1 MTRDMVGK
9 LLCVG
14 DALDESS
21 SLSIARGFEVRG
33 VPTAAACLSALDEER
48 FDLVLIAFTLPDDRG
63 CALRD
68 RLQARS
74 DLASTPILV
83 VAEQAPA
90 SEASPLTANR
100 GLGEIQRM
108 LETAEAIAHLGSWRS
123 SPGGQWPYVWSAENY
138 RIHGISEDVAITPE
152 LFVKIVHPDDR
163 ARFVAMITA
172 PRAGGTIHEISY
184 RIVRPDGDVRWLHVL
199 TQLTYGSDGALLW
212 IEGTTQDVTDR
223 RIAELARDAAHAD
236 VAASRDRTADILE
249 SITDG
254 FFTIDREQRLG
265 YFNPAMVELT
275 GRRAE
280 EVLGRVL
287 WSDLPIL
294 AGDPIVRATLAD
306 APGTCE
312 IHDAPSNRWFNLRAF
327 PTKEGVAVYLRDETA
342 RRQAEY
348 ERDRFFELSHDLLG
362 VFAFDGQL
370 RRSSPSWARATGF
383 SPEELHDMTIAE
395 RVHADDVAITTD
407 TLARLR
413 DDEPVVSF
421 ENRIRCKGGG
431 YRSIEWTAVA
441 AATEGRAYSVGRDVT
456 AHKSLESQLRQA
468 QKMEAIG
475 QLAGGIAHDFNNM
488 LSVIL
493 GVGQIL
499 RQEIND
505 GDPLRADVNEIISA
519 AERAATLT
527 RQLLAFSR
535 KQVLKPRATDL
546 SALLRDME
554 GMLRRL
560 IGEDVELSMVLAPQA
575 GPVLADPGQLE
586 QVILNLAV
594 NARDAMPGG
603 GRLIIETRTVQVSK
617 EYAEDHLG
625 LQPGAYALLLV
636 SDNGEG
642 MTAEVRERVFEP
654 FFTTKEPGRGTGLGL
669 STVHG
674 IVAQSEGH
682 VWIYSEPG
690 LGTTFK
696 IHLPLREGA
705 STPAPQP
712 PTIFGGGAGERVLLV
727 EDEPLVRQFTRRA
740 LTRAGYRVIE
750 AANGGEALLIAE
762 SHEGPIDLL
771 LTDVVMPRMSGPALA
786 ERLQRL
792 RPGLRT
798 LFMSGY
804 SQAALGDGKPLPVG
818 IDLVEKPIT
827 LDALARKVRE
837 VLDR

>member
-1 MTRDMVGK
+1 MGK

-14 DALDESS
+14 DALHASS
-21 SLSIARGFEVRG
+21 TRPLAPGFELRSA
-33 VPTAAACLSALDEER
+33 PTAAACLTALDEER
-48 FDLVLIAFTLPDDRG
+48 FDLVLIAFTLPDSSG

-68 RLQARS
+68 HLRS
-74 DLASTPILV
+74 RSELAATPILV
-83 VAEQAPA
+83 TAENDPAP
-90 SEASPLTANR
+90 STDASPTPRTALR
-100 GLGEIQRM
+100 ELQRM

-123 SPGGQWPYVWSAENY
+123 SAGGEWPFVWSAENY
-138 RIHGISEDVAITPE
+138 RIHGVAEGVVITPE
-152 LFVKIVHPDDR
+152 LFMSHVHPDDR
-163 ARFVAMITA
+163 ARFTAMLSA
-172 PRAGGTIHEISY
+172 PRVEGTIHEMAY
-184 RIVRPDGDVRWLHVL
+184 RIVRPDGDVRCLHVL
-199 TQLTYGSDGALLW
+199 SRITYDSAGALLW
-212 IEGTTQDVTDR
+212 VDGTTQDVTDR
-223 RIAELARDAAHAD
+223 RAAELARDAAHAD
-236 VAASRDRTADILE
+236 VAASRDRIADILE

-254 FFTIDREQRLG
+254 FFTVDRQQRLG

-275 GRRAE
+275 GRRAD
-280 EVLGRVL
+280 EVQGREL
-287 WSDLPIL
+287 FHELPLL
-294 AGDPIVRATLAD
+294 ARDPIVRATLAHP
-306 APGTCE
+306 PGTCE
-312 IHDAPSNRWFNLRAF
+312 IHDEASGRWFNLRAF
-327 PTKEGVAVYLRDETA
+327 PTKEGVAGYLRDETA

-362 VFAFDGQL
+362 IVAFDGQL
-370 RRSSPSWARATGF
+370 RRTSPSWSRATGF
-383 SPEELHDMTIAE
+383 TAEELQRMPIAD
-395 RVHADDVAITTD
+395 RIHADD
-407 TLARLR
+407 LAVTRGAMERLR
-413 DDEPVVSF
+413 GDEPVVSY
-421 ENRIRCKGGG
+421 ENRIRCKNGG

-441 AATEGRAYSVGRDVT
+441 AADEQRAYSVGRDVT

-499 RQEIND
+499 RQEINE
-505 GDPLRADVNEIISA
+505 GDPLRADVNEIIAA

-546 SALLRDME
+546 STLLREME

-560 IGEDVELSMVLAPQA
+560 IGEDVELTMILAPQA

-603 GRLIIETRTVQVSK
+603 GRLTIETRTVQVSR
-617 EYAEDHLG
+617 EYAEAHLG

-642 MTAEVRERVFEP
+642 MTAAVRERVFEP

-705 STPAPQP
+705 TAQAPTP
-712 PTIFGGGAGERVLLV
+712 PTIFGGGKGERVLLV

-750 AANGGEALLIAE
+750 AANGGEALLIVE

-804 SQAALGDGKPLPVG
+804 SQAALGEGKSVPG
-818 IDLVEKPIT
+818 DSDIDLVEKPIT
-827 LDALARKVRE
+827 LEALARKVRE

>member
-1 MTRDMVGK
+1 MVGK

-14 DALDESS
+14 DALHESS
-21 SLSIARGFEVRG
+21 TLSIARGFEVRG
-33 VPTAAACLSALDEER
+33 VPTASACLSALDEDH
-48 FDLVLIAFTLPDDRG
+48 FDLVIIAFALPDDSG

-74 DLASTPILV
+74 DLATVPILV
-83 VAEQAPA
+83 VAEKAPA
-90 SEASPLTANR
+90 PDAPPLTANKA
-100 GLGEIQRM
+100 LGEIQRM

-123 SPGGQWPYVWSAENY
+123 SPGGHWPYVWSAENY
-138 RIHGISEDVAITPE
+138 RIHGVSEDVAITPE
-152 LFVKIVHPDDR
+152 LFMEIIHPDDR
-163 ARFVAMITA
+163 ERFVAMLTA
-172 PRAGGTIHEISY
+172 PRVGGTIHEVAY
-184 RIVRPDGDVRWLHVL
+184 RIVRPDGDIRWLHVL
-199 TQLTYGSDGALLW
+199 TQLTYDSDGALLW
-212 IEGTTQDVTDR
+212 IDGTTQDVTDR
-223 RIAELARDAAHAD
+223 RIAEIAHAD
-236 VAASRDRTADILE
+236 VAASRDRIADILE

-275 GRRAE
+275 GHSE
-280 EVLGRVL
+280 GDVLGRVL

-294 AGDPIVRATLAD
+294 AGDPIVRAILAD
-306 APGTCE
+306 ASGTCE

-327 PTKEGVAVYLRDETA
+327 PTKEGVAVYLREETA

-362 VFAFDGQL
+362 VVAFDGQL
-370 RRSSPSWARATGF
+370 RRTSPSWSRATGF
-383 SPEELHDMTIAE
+383 TPEELHRMSVAE
-395 RVHADDVAITTD
+395 RVHADDLAIAAD
-407 TLARLR
+407 ALARLR
-413 DDEPVVSF
+413 KDEPVVSF
-421 ENRIRCKGGG
+421 ENRIRCKNGG
-431 YRSIEWTAVA
+431 YRSIEWTSVA
-441 AATEGRAYSVGRDVT
+441 AAAERRVYSVGRDVT
-456 AHKSLESQLRQA
+456 AHKNLESQLRQA

-499 RQEIND
+499 RQEINE

-617 EYAEDHLG
+617 EYAEAHLG
-625 LQPGAYALLLV
+625 LQPGTYALLLV

-669 STVHG
+669 ATVHG

-705 STPAPQP
+705 SAQAPQP

-750 AANGGEALLIAE
+750 AANGGEALLIVE
-762 SHEGPIDLL
+762 GHEGPIDLL
-771 LTDVVMPRMSGPALA
+771 LSDVVMPRMSGPALA